1 MISHTKT
8 LLIGAVAGIVVSKLV
23 RTNCFRKSC
32 ARVLSAGLQLKSD
45 ATQFVENVKEEAE
58 DLTAECEQTKKSAKK

>member
-23 RTNCFRKSC
+23 RTNSFRKSC
-32 ARVLSAGLQLKSD
+32 ARVLSAGLQLKND
-45 ATQFVENVKEEAE
+45 ATQFVENVKEDAE
-58 DLTAECEQTKKSAKK
+58 DMNAECEQAKKSAKK